1 MPELLVRIQY
11 PFPGSKISAF
21 KYSGQFKFDINGMKG
36 ATFLIEASTDLKL
49 WAPIGEFKNRDGVVK
64 FSDRTSPLFDQQFYR
79 VKLVE

>member
-1 MPELLVRIQY
+1 
-11 PFPGSKISAF
+11 
-21 KYSGQFKFDINGMKG
+21 MKG

-79 VKLVE
+79 VKVVE